1 MCNTEYKTQLRSAN
15 NHNACSQEWLE
26 IFEKM
31 LSAWCMDAQMLQR
44 NMGVKRAPERW
55 QDNRDVFDAVVT
67 FDERI
72 MEQLL
77 DGEAT
82 GPAMC
87 TIDISDHK

>member
-1 MCNTEYKTQLRSAN
+1 
-15 NHNACSQEWLE
+15 
-26 IFEKM
+26 M
-31 LSAWCMDAQMLQR
+31 LVQMLQR

-77 DGEAT
+77 DGDTFLSLISMRNWVLVSRT
-82 GPAMC
+82 GLN
-87 TIDISDHK
+87 